1 MAVEVVS
8 AVGSHCVI
16 FISVCDWR
24 TSKGLARREK
34 REERRYREEG
44 REEGRESRGEN
55 GEGKEL
61 DGPFLQSVDTPFVSL
76 AHSNLHTQYAA
87 AVW

>member
-24 TSKGLARREK
+24 TSKGLARRGERERNEGIEK
-34 REERRYREEG
+34 DDGERA
-44 REEGRESRGEN
+44 GE
-55 GEGKEL
+55 
-61 DGPFLQSVDTPFVSL
+61 
-76 AHSNLHTQYAA
+76 
-87 AVW
+87 

>member
-24 TSKGLARREK
+24 TSKGFARREK
-34 REERRYREEG
+34 REERRYRERRGE
-44 REEGRESRGEN
+44 ESRGRT
-55 GEGKEL
+55 GKGKEL
-61 DGPFLQSVDTPFVSL
+61 DGPFLQSIDTPFVSL

>member
-1 MAVEVVS
+1 MAIEVVT

-16 FISVCDWR
+16 FITVCDWR
-24 TSKGLARREK
+24 TSKGLARRGE
-34 REERRYREEG
+34 REIEEQRYRERRGG
-44 REEGRESRGEN
+44 RERG
-55 GEGKEL
+55 GETGKGKEL
-61 DGPFLQSVDTPFVSL
+61 DGPFLQSIDTPFVSL

>member
-24 TSKGLARREK
+24 TSKGLARRGKGEGNKGLQKDK
-34 REERRYREEG
+34 RTEEG
-44 REEGRESRGEN
+44 RNRDRR
-55 GEGKEL
+55 EL
-61 DGPFLQSVDTPFVSL
+61 DGPFLQSIDTPFVSL
-76 AHSNLHTQYAA
+76 AHSDLHTQYAA